1 MRTTALNRRIFLKG
15 SIVGGLAAMTSARLP
30 GLAAAAEA
38 VAAAPATGA
47 ATKPRVALT
56 AGDDRAANAFRGL
69 DQFRDEIAKAIGDRP
84 VVVKP
89 NFVDIAHQLAA
100 THVDCIEGIL
110 EFLKSVG
117 KLGNAVIAESAA
129 NGPAAE
135 GFDNYGYAPVAKKYG
150 VKLVDLD
157 QEGHTIVQVFDE
169 LDFRPH
175 AVRMAE
181 RLMDPKTFIISA
193 AKLKTHDRVVA
204 TLSLKNIVL
213 AHR

>member
-38 VAAAPATGA
+38 LAAAPATGA

-100 THVDCIEGIL
+100 THVNCIEGIL

-169 LDFRPH
+169 ARFPSPCRADGR
-175 AVRMAE
+175 
-181 RLMDPKTFIISA
+181 
-193 AKLKTHDRVVA
+193 A
-204 TLSLKNIVL
+204 TDGP
-213 AHR
+213 